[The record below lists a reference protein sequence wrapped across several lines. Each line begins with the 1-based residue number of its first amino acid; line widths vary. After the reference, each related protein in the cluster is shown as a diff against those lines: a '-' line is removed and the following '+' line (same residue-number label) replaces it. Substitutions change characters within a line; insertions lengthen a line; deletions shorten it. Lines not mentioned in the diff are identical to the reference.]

1 MKRTNWHA
9 SRVDYTIRNLRSQD
23 ERELFSKVGYY
34 HSTILRSR
42 SLLILPND
50 IMLRASLGSLS
61 IIMPLPRTLF
71 ALSISQRTSHGAPN
85 AAFHSFPNSR
95 AIIPQ
100 LAFGLLALAFSILA
114 LSLLF
119 EPVGAY
125 SVPDCFFG
133 GANGLVVRA
142 LGAVRVVCRYA
153 AGWRD
158 GDGTE
163 FAD

>member
-1 MKRTNWHA
+1 M
-9 SRVDYTIRNLRSQD
+9 Y
-23 ERELFSKVGYY
+23 VGHY

-61 IIMPLPRTLF
+61 IIMPLPRALF
-71 ALSISQRTSHGAPN
+71 ALPISQRTSHGAPN
-85 AAFHSFPNSR
+85 AAFDSFPNSR

-100 LAFGLLALAFSILA
+100 LAFGFLALAFSILA
-114 LSLLF
+114 LSLPF

-125 SVPDCFFG
+125 GVPDCFFG
-133 GANGLVVRA
+133 STNRLIVRT
-142 LGAVRVVCRYA
+142 LDAVRVVGRYA

>member
-1 MKRTNWHA
+1 
-9 SRVDYTIRNLRSQD
+9 
-23 ERELFSKVGYY
+23 
-34 HSTILRSR
+34 
-42 SLLILPND
+42 
-50 IMLRASLGSLS
+50 MLRASLGSLP

-85 AAFHSFPNSR
+85 ATFHSFPNSR

-100 LAFGLLALAFSILA
+100 LTFGFLVLAFSILA

-133 GANGLVVRA
+133 SANGLVVRA

-163 FAD
+163 FADWVRGVMFGLRSWTLVGCLVLQLIWKRESTFRNDW